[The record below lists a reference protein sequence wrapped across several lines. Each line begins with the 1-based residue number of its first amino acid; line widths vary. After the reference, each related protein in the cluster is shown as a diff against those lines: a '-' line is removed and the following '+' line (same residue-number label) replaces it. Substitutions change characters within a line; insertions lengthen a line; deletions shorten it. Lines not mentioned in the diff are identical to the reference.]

1 MHREESA
8 RNRPKE
14 RPGPYY
20 LAVHSIIR
28 VMRRHHA
35 CIERRVAD
43 LDIHHSQ
50 HRLLL
55 HLARF
60 ESIPSQKE
68 IAETMGISPAAV
80 AATLKRLE
88 REGYI
93 ARSVPGEDNRRNEI
107 RITEKGRTKV
117 AESRVIF
124 ESVDTAMFEGFT
136 EDEMETLIH
145 FMERIDRNLDAVGAP
160 ANPPLSV
167 NNSRTRK
174 EV

>member
-1 MHREESA
+1 MQPDQHSETI
-8 RNRPKE
+8 PKE

-20 LAVHSIIR
+20 LAVHNIIR

-43 LDIHHSQ
+43 LGIHHSQ

-60 ESIPSQKE
+60 ECIPSQKE

-107 RITEKGRTKV
+107 RITERGLEKV
-117 AESRVIF
+117 VESREMF
-124 ESVDTAMFEGFT
+124 ESVDRATFAGFS
-136 EDEMETLIH
+136 EEEMHTLLD
-145 FMERIDRNLDAVGAP
+145 FLARIDQNLDNAGAP
-160 ANPPLSV
+160 ADPPPHQ
-167 NNSRTRK
+167 
-174 EV
+174 

>member
-14 RPGPYY
+14 RLGPYY

-93 ARSVPGEDNRRNEI
+93 ARSVPG
-107 RITEKGRTKV
+107 
-117 AESRVIF
+117 
-124 ESVDTAMFEGFT
+124 
-136 EDEMETLIH
+136 
-145 FMERIDRNLDAVGAP
+145 
-160 ANPPLSV
+160 
-167 NNSRTRK
+167 
-174 EV
+174 

>member
-107 RITEKGRTKV
+107 RITEQGLRKV
-117 AESRVIF
+117 AESREIF
-124 ESVDTAMFEGFT
+124 ESVDRATFAGFS
-136 EDEMETLIH
+136 EEEMNTLLG
-145 FMERIDRNLDAVGAP
+145 FLSRIDQNFDNAGAP
-160 ANPPLSV
+160 TEPPAPH
-167 NNSRTRK
+167 RG
-174 EV
+174 

>member
-8 RNRPKE
+8 RNHPKE

-88 REGYI
+88 REG
-93 ARSVPGEDNRRNEI
+93 R
-107 RITEKGRTKV
+107 
-117 AESRVIF
+117 
-124 ESVDTAMFEGFT
+124 
-136 EDEMETLIH
+136 
-145 FMERIDRNLDAVGAP
+145 
-160 ANPPLSV
+160 
-167 NNSRTRK
+167 
-174 EV
+174 

>member
-107 RITEKGRTKV
+107 RITEQGLRKV
-117 AESRVIF
+117 AESREIF
-124 ESVDTAMFEGFT
+124 ESVDRATFAGFS
-136 EDEMETLIH
+136 EEEMNTLRG
-145 FMERIDRNLDAVGAP
+145 FLSRIDQNLDNAGAP
-160 ANPPLSV
+160 TEPPATH
-167 NNSRTRK
+167 RG
-174 EV
+174 

>member
-68 IAETMGISPAAV
+68 IAEAAF
-80 AATLKRLE
+80 TLGCLLA
-88 REGYI
+88 EGDLGNPKKKKINHVSFLNVKDDFI
-93 ARSVPGEDNRRNEI
+93 AL
-107 RITEKGRTKV
+107 T
-117 AESRVIF
+117 
-124 ESVDTAMFEGFT
+124 
-136 EDEMETLIH
+136 
-145 FMERIDRNLDAVGAP
+145 
-160 ANPPLSV
+160 
-167 NNSRTRK
+167 
-174 EV
+174 

>member
-107 RITEKGRTKV
+107 RITEQGLRKV
-117 AESRVIF
+117 TESREIF
-124 ESVDTAMFEGFT
+124 ESVDRATFAGFS
-136 EDEMETLIH
+136 EEEMNTLLG
-145 FMERIDRNLDAVGAP
+145 FLSRIDQNLDNAGAP
-160 ANPPLSV
+160 PEPPAPH
-167 NNSRTRK
+167 RG
-174 EV
+174 